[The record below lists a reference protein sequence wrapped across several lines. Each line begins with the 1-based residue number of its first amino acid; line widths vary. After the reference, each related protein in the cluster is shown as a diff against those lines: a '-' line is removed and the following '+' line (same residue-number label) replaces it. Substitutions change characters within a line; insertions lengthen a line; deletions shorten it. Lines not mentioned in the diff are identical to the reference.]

1 MELLGDKKEDTKV
14 QTNDKPI
21 SELMSAIHDGKTQL
35 PDFQR
40 GWVWEDSRIQAL
52 IASITNNFPVGAA
65 MFLEYGN
72 QNVRF
77 KYRAIEGAPETGNV
91 PSELILD
98 GQQRLTSLYS
108 ALFSSKPVHTR
119 TDKGKEIYRYYYID
133 IKKAFDPACDRVD
146 AIFSV
151 PESRVVTSNFGRK
164 IDLDLSE
171 RKKEFS
177 EKKFPLNIILN
188 FTEVQNWQNQY
199 YAYCNYD
206 PDAIKEFTE
215 FNTKV
220 IMQTMQ
226 YKMPVILLGKE
237 TPKEAVCQVFENVN
251 TGGVSL
257 TVFELVTAIF
267 AMDDFE
273 LRKDWKSRQEKF
285 FTGDLLS
292 IITATDFLVAC
303 TLLSAFSKGGTVSC
317 KKKDVLNLPLA
328 DYEKYADSLS
338 KGFVEAEKLLQEE
351 RIFSSRDLP
360 YSTQL
365 IPLAVLCTLL
375 DDGNKIKITNV
386 KNKIKQWYWC
396 GVFGELYGSA
406 NETRYVNDVVGV
418 MEWIEN
424 NGSAPRTVQE
434 AYFNPTRLLTL
445 QSRQSAA
452 YKGIMALV
460 LKNHCK
466 DFISG
471 REMDFT
477 VYKSENIDIHHIFPR
492 AYCENKNYPKEKW
505 NSIVNKTP
513 ITYSTNRE
521 IGGAS
526 PSKYL
531 EKIENKGQVNRPT
544 LDEYLES
551 HWIDVDSCRND
562 DFDKHI
568 VYRAKKLL
576 DSIELAT
583 GKSISGRDTEEV
595 VKVFGEVL

>member
-1 MELLGDKKEDTKV
+1 
-14 QTNDKPI
+14 
-21 SELMSAIHDGKTQL
+21 MSGINEGKTQL

-40 GWVWEDSRIQAL
+40 GWVWEDNRIRAL
-52 IASITNNFPVGAA
+52 IASITSNFPVGAA

-72 QNVRF
+72 ENVRF
-77 KYRAIEGAPETGNV
+77 KYRTIEGAPSKGNI

-98 GQQRLTSLYS
+98 GQQRLTSIYS
-108 ALFSSKPVHTR
+108 ALFNSAPVHTR
-119 TDKGKEIYRYYYID
+119 TDKGKEIYRYYYIN
-133 IKKAFDPACDRVD
+133 IEKALSPACDRVD

-151 PESRVVTSNFGRK
+151 PENRIVTSNFGRNV
-164 IDLDLSE
+164 DLDLSD
-171 RKKEFS
+171 RTKEF
-177 EKKFPLNIILN
+177 EKKMFPLNIILN

-199 YAYCNYD
+199 YAYCNYN
-206 PDAIKEFTE
+206 PEAIKEFTE

-226 YKMPVILLGKE
+226 YKMPVIFLGKE

-273 LRKDWKSRQEKF
+273 LRKDWENRREKF

-303 TLLSAFSKGGTVSC
+303 TLLSTYKKGGTVSC
-317 KKKDVLNLPLA
+317 KKKDVLNLSLS
-328 DYEKYADSLS
+328 DYKKYADILS
-338 KGFVEAEKLLQEE
+338 DGFVEAEKMLQEE

-365 IPLAVLCTLL
+365 IPLAVICTLL
-375 DDGNKIKITNV
+375 DEGNRIKVTNI

-396 GVFGELYGSA
+396 GVFSELYGSA

-418 MEWIEN
+418 MEWVKN
-424 NGSAPRTVQE
+424 DTATPKTVQE
-434 AYFNPTRLLTL
+434 AYFNPTRLITL

-452 YKGIMALV
+452 YKGIMALI

-477 VYKSENIDIHHIFPR
+477 IYKSENIDIHHVFPR
-492 AYCENKNYPKEKW
+492 DYCEKQNYPREKW

-521 IGGAS
+521 IGGVA

-531 EKIENKGQVNRPT
+531 GKIENKGKVNT
-544 LDEYLES
+544 AILDEYLKS

-568 VYRAKKLL
+568 VHRAKMLL
-576 DSIELAT
+576 DAIENAT
-583 GKSISGRDTEEV
+583 GKSISGRESEDV
-595 VKVFGEVL
+595 IRAFGTGLN